1 MGDSDG
7 RWLSITSW
15 VDQRLKEP
23 VQRVGSGRHAPR
35 MYKMVPLLA
44 ATFIFAIV
52 AVYSLFI
59 GLARLKGFHIS
70 WWYPRTGALES
81 ADLFD
86 LTRDAATFT
95 ALLGGIFAV
104 VYAYR
109 KQRVEEAAGHRA
121 DAEGLAKRYQ
131 DAAHQLGHEKA
142 AVRLA
147 GVYAMARLADD
158 WEDERQ
164 TCTNVLCAYLR
175 MPDPKFVGLG
185 EAQVRRTI
193 MRLIADHVRADTR
206 EVSWSGLTFDFSNAD
221 LVDVA
226 LQDPRFERRV
236 DFSGAKFSGQNRIAR
251 MNAFQSVDFS
261 NCRIDG
267 DLYMPQFSLSGDG
280 EHYANFT
287 NIEVV
292 PAARLNISFKFIA
305 SAAGTG
311 ISFRWLTVRGRV
323 NITVRRSDRPQGRI
337 NLNRLSV
344 VGGGSVMIRGGRTE
358 AERQGEGL
366 DSEDTGAYPDIKA
379 INWWQEESGAISV
392 DERVIPTIKFTRRTP
407 KHLTEPHNFA
417 PDMESDADD
426 DLADEA

>member
-1 MGDSDG
+1 
-7 RWLSITSW
+7 
-15 VDQRLKEP
+15 
-23 VQRVGSGRHAPR
+23 
-35 MYKMVPLLA
+35 MYKVVPLLA
-44 ATFIFAIV
+44 VTFIFAV
-52 AVYSLFI
+52 TVVYTLFI

-70 WWYPRTGALES
+70 WWRPKAGSLKS

-131 DAAHQLGHEKA
+131 DAAHQIGHEKA

-158 WEDERQ
+158 WQEERQ

-175 MPDPKFVGLG
+175 MPDPSVVGLG

-206 EVSWSGLTFDFSNAD
+206 EASWSGLTFDLSNAE

-236 DFSGAKFSGQNRIAR
+236 DFSGATFSGQNRIAR
-251 MNAFQSVDFS
+251 MKSCPLQDSTS
-261 NCRIDG
+261 
-267 DLYMPQFSLSGDG
+267 
-280 EHYANFT
+280 
-287 NIEVV
+287 
-292 PAARLNISFKFIA
+292 A
-305 SAAGTG
+305 SDT
-311 ISFRWLTVRGRV
+311 S
-323 NITVRRSDRPQGRI
+323 RRRR
-337 NLNRLSV
+337 
-344 VGGGSVMIRGGRTE
+344 
-358 AERQGEGL
+358 ER
-366 DSEDTGAYPDIKA
+366 A
-379 INWWQEESGAISV
+379 
-392 DERVIPTIKFTRRTP
+392 
-407 KHLTEPHNFA
+407 
-417 PDMESDADD
+417 
-426 DLADEA
+426 